1 MHPRKVPWLLLV
13 LPLVLGFGGCGGEQA
28 GPPQIVPA
36 EELASTIPAK
46 IGRWEIGVNTPQTLQ
61 SANGGP
67 LTRTAGSL
75 YFEGRPQ
82 VSFELIDCLEA
93 PELQS
98 AVRTYL
104 EAKHEYYRRF
114 TAQGFP
120 AVEVRSLKPLATNLE
135 IWVADRFWL
144 KLGGEGLT
152 PEVMTEVL
160 AGFDLARIAKLAR

>member
-1 MHPRKVPWLLLV
+1 MNPRRVSCWLLL
-13 LPLVLGFGGCGGEQA
+13 LASGLGGCGGEQA
-28 GPPQIVPA
+28 GPPEIVPA
-36 EELASTIPAK
+36 LELASTIPARV
-46 IGRWEIGVNTPQTLQ
+46 GRWETGVNTPQTLQ
-61 SANGGP
+61 SAKGGA

-75 YFEGRPQ
+75 YFEGQPQ
-82 VSFELIDCLEA
+82 VYFELIDCLEA
-93 PELQS
+93 PELVS

-104 EAKHEYYRRF
+104 EAQHEYYRRF
-114 TAQGFP
+114 SAQGFP

-160 AGFDLARIAKLAR
+160 AGFDLARIADLAR